1 MSVRVEDLPIE
12 VSHGE
17 LVTRYAEFGDMGI
30 RHATLPAG
38 TDMSPV
44 LHGLP
49 GDRCPSPHW
58 GIVLSGSIAMTHAE
72 DQRKPLA
79 PVSSTTGR
87 PVTPA
92 PRKTAQFSSR
102 SDRFPRCVPSAS
114 TPRRCSEKCPPDDPL
129 R

>member
-17 LVTRYAEFGDMGI
+17 LVTRYAEFGDMAI

-38 TDMSPV
+38 TDMTPV

-58 GIVLSGSIAMTHAE
+58 GIVLSGSIVMTHADGSSETAHAGEIYYWPAGHTGASE
-72 DQRKPLA
+72 DGVVFIEVG
-79 PVSSTTGR
+79 PVAEMRAFNEHARAMFGG
-87 PVTPA
+87 VPA
-92 PRKTAQFSSR
+92 
-102 SDRFPRCVPSAS
+102 
-114 TPRRCSEKCPPDDPL
+114 
-129 R
+129 